1 MPLPST
7 SIKRPVT
14 VAMFYIAVALL
25 GIYAFS
31 KMGVDLLP
39 DINIPHLLVQTTYP
53 NASPEE
59 IEKLITEPLESTA
72 RTVNGVKNITSV
84 SKEGISVISLDFVW
98 GTDMNFALLSLREKL
113 DNARFILP
121 REASRPSIIRIDP
134 SASPIMTLVIS
145 YKNAFNTKFI
155 KQTSSEDEIKELINL
170 REAARVIFKRRLEQ
184 IDGVAQAI
192 ITGGID
198 REILIEVDLQKLLAY
213 NITFT
218 EISSA
223 LKSANVSLPAGSIMK
238 GLFQYSL
245 RTVGEFR
252 SIEDI
257 GKTIIK
263 HYQNGSVLFLKD
275 VANLKESFKEREGFT
290 RYNGSEAVGI
300 LVHKEPDAN
309 TVEVANNIRN
319 ALVTMKDEYPSYD
332 VEIFSD
338 YSKFIIN
345 AIENVKQEIY
355 LGGIL
360 AFIVLFFFLKS
371 IRNILII
378 GITIP
383 ASLLLTVLLMYLFNI
398 RFNIISLGGMAIGVG
413 MLLDNAIIVI
423 ENVSR
428 YREQGFSVR
437 QAALFGSN
445 EVSMPIVAS
454 TLTTIAVFLP
464 LIFVRGIAGELFK
477 DQSYAIVLS
486 LASSILVALTLIPML
501 ASREKYKI
509 FTIKSSGF
517 SDEYIYINK
526 PTTKKIFVKVFF
538 WLKLPFVF
546 ILKSLIYLVT
556 YIFKIIIKPFNKVL
570 HSFLERIDFLMDKFV
585 ERYDALLLWSLNNRK
600 RVLLIF
606 VLLVL
611 VAVFVFINIKK
622 EFVPESID
630 DELNIEISYP
640 SGTSLEGN
648 SYLTSEIEKN
658 ILRLNGVKAIISN
671 IGRVNEFDLLNREQ
685 NSINKASLLV
695 KLNSTENF
703 YQIRSKIASFLEEN
717 KRIKYAFKP
726 LQTAY
731 NQVINPS
738 KNDIAILIKN
748 NDIDEAFNKGAAI
761 LNNIKNS
768 NVKGLYDI
776 RLGIEKSQPE
786 YRISINR
793 DKVASYGINL
803 ADAANQIVSIVKGIE
818 ATTFQDFDKRITI
831 RLKALEGQRND
842 LRKIL
847 ESEIIA
853 GNIKVKVKDLV
864 DYKLEQSYNEI
875 WRDNQSR
882 TIYLYGRVTDLSID
896 KVITSLKNI
905 LNSVTLKPGEII
917 TISGVNEEIS
927 DSFSALYIAL
937 FISVLLMYMV
947 LATEF
952 ESFLFPFIVI
962 LSIPMGLIGSILL
975 LYVFGESINIISI
988 MGLII
993 LVGIADNDAVVKVE
1007 FILRK
1012 RKEGIPLRE
1021 AIIKAGRDRF
1031 RPIVMNSFTVIFALI
1046 PMIIGIGAATQ
1057 LRVSLAI
1064 ALAGG
1069 LLSATFLTLII
1080 IPVLYSYLERFSN
1093 KKFNDNTT
1101 SISQ

>member
-14 VAMFYIAVALL
+14 IAMFYIAVALI

-39 DINIPHLLVQTTYP
+39 DINIPHLLIQTTYP

-72 RTVNGVKNITSV
+72 RTVNGVKNITSI

-98 GTDMNFALLSLREKL
+98 GTNMNFALLSLREKL

-121 REASRPSIIRIDP
+121 REASRPTIIRVDP
-134 SASPIMTLVIS
+134 AASPIMTLVIS
-145 YKNAFNTKFI
+145 YKNTFNNKFVE
-155 KQTSSEDEIKELINL
+155 QTSSEEEIKELINL
-170 REAARVIFKRRLEQ
+170 REAARVIFKKRLEQ

-192 ITGGID
+192 ITGGLD

-238 GLFQYSL
+238 GLFRYSL

-252 SIEDI
+252 NIEDI

-263 HYQNGSVLFLKD
+263 HYQNGSVLLLKD

-300 LVHKEPDAN
+300 LIHKEPDAN
-309 TVEVANNIRN
+309 TVEVANSIRE
-319 ALVTMKDEYPSYD
+319 ALATMKIEYPSYNI
-332 VEIFSD
+332 EIFSD

-355 LGGIL
+355 FGGIL

-398 RFNIISLGGMAIGVG
+398 KFNIISLGGMAVGVG

-423 ENVSR
+423 ENVTR
-428 YREQGFSVR
+428 YREQGFSIG
-437 QAALFGSN
+437 QAALHGSN

-464 LIFVRGIAGELFK
+464 LIFIRGIAGELFK

-509 FTIKSSGF
+509 FAIKPSGL
-517 SDEYIYINK
+517 SDEYLYINK
-526 PTTKKIFVKVFF
+526 PSTENIFTKIFF
-538 WLKLPFVF
+538 WLKLPF
-546 ILKSLIYLVT
+546 ILTVKSMLYLA
-556 YIFKIIIKPFNKVL
+556 IFPFRIINKPLKKL
-570 HSFLERIDFLMDKFV
+570 LQSSLKRIDLLMDKLV
-585 ERYDALLLWSLNNRK
+585 EKYDALLLWSLNNRK
-600 RVLLIF
+600 RVLLMLALLIF
-606 VLLVL
+606 I
-611 VAVFVFINIKK
+611 AVFVFINIKK

-630 DELNIEISYP
+630 DELNIEIAYP
-640 SGTSLEGN
+640 SGISLEGN
-648 SYLTSEIEKN
+648 SYLTNEIEKS

-685 NSINKASLLV
+685 NSINKANLLV
-695 KLNSTENF
+695 KLNSAENF
-703 YQIRSKIASFLEEN
+703 HQIRDKIATFLEEN
-717 KRIKYAFKP
+717 KIKYAFKP

-748 NDIDEAFNKGAAI
+748 NDIDEAFNRGAMT
-761 LNNIKNS
+761 LNKIKNS
-768 NVKGLYDI
+768 NIKGLYDI
-776 RLGIEKSQPE
+776 RLGVEKSEPE

-818 ATTFQDFDKRITI
+818 ATTFQDFDKRIII
-831 RLKALEGQRND
+831 RLKALEDQRND

-853 GNIKVKVKDLV
+853 GKIKVKVKELV
-864 DYKLEQSYNEI
+864 DYNLEQNYNEI
-875 WRDNQSR
+875 LRDNQSR
-882 TIYLYGRVTDLSID
+882 AIYLYGRVTDVSIE
-896 KVITSLKNI
+896 KVIASLSNI
-905 LNSVTLKPGEII
+905 INSVTLTPGEII

-947 LATEF
+947 LAAEF
-952 ESFLFPFIVI
+952 ESFLFPFIII
-962 LSIPMGLIGSILL
+962 LSIPMGLIGSIFL
-975 LYVFGESINIISI
+975 LYVFGESINIISV

-1012 RKEGIPLRE
+1012 RLEGIPLRE
-1021 AIIKAGRDRF
+1021 AIIQAGRDRF

-1080 IPVLYSYLERFSN
+1080 IPVLYSYLERFSK
-1093 KKFNDNTT
+1093 KKFKNNTST
-1101 SISQ
+1101 IV

>member
-14 VAMFYIAVALL
+14 VTMFYIAVALL

-72 RTVNGVKNITSV
+72 GTVNGVKNITSV

-155 KQTSSEDEIKELINL
+155 KQTSSEDKIKELINL

-192 ITGGID
+192 ITGGLD

-245 RTVGEFR
+245 RTVGEFK

-319 ALVTMKDEYPSYD
+319 ALATIRDEYPSYD
-332 VEIFSD
+332 IEIFSD

-355 LGGIL
+355 FGGIL
-360 AFIVLFFFLKS
+360 AFVVLFFFLKS

-398 RFNIISLGGMAIGVG
+398 KFNIISLGGMAIGVG

-428 YREQGFSVR
+428 YREQGFSVK

-464 LIFVRGIAGELFK
+464 LIFIRGIAGELFK

-486 LASSILVALTLIPML
+486 LASSILVALTFIPML
-501 ASREKYKI
+501 ASREKYKL

-517 SDEYIYINK
+517 SDEYVYINK
-526 PTTKKIFVKVFF
+526 PTTEKILVKVFF

-556 YIFKIIIKPFNKVL
+556 SIFKIIIKPFNKVL
-570 HSFLERIDFLMDKFV
+570 HSFSERIDFLMDKFV

-600 RVLLIF
+600 RVLLIL

-611 VAVFVFINIKK
+611 IAVFVFINIKK

-630 DELNIEISYP
+630 DELSIEISYP

-658 ILRLNGVKAIISN
+658 ILRLKGVKAIISN

-703 YQIRSKIASFLEEN
+703 YQIRNKIASFLEEN

-738 KNDIAILIKN
+738 KNDIVILIKN

-761 LNNIKNS
+761 LNKIKNS
-768 NVKGLYDI
+768 NVTGLYDI

-793 DKVASYGINL
+793 DKVTSYGINL
-803 ADAANQIVSIVKGIE
+803 ADVANQIVSIVKGIE

-853 GNIKVKVKDLV
+853 GNIKVKVKELV

-882 TIYLYGRVTDLSID
+882 TVYLYGRVTDLSID

-905 LNSVTLKPGEII
+905 LNSVTLNPGETI

-1012 RKEGIPLRE
+1012 RKEGIPLKE

-1093 KKFNDNTT
+1093 KKFKDNTT
-1101 SISQ
+1101 SIIQ